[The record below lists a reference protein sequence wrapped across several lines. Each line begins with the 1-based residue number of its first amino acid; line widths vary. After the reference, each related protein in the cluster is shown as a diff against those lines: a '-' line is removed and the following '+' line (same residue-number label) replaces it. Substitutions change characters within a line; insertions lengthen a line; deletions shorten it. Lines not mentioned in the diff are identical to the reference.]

1 VDEQLR
7 AEDVEV
13 YYDPGELLGG
23 LLKGPKVAAAS
34 SEEDR
39 GAVALAERLGE
50 AAAVSASGAVPPP
63 QACPFLNPGKPQ

>member
-1 VDEQLR
+1 MDEQLR

-23 LLKGPKVAAAS
+23 LLKGPKVAS
-34 SEEDR
+34 SEEDS
-39 GAVALAERLGE
+39 GEVVALAERLTE
-50 AAAVSASGAVPPP
+50 AAAVSETAAVPPP

>member
-23 LLKGPKVAAAS
+23 LLKGPKVAS
-34 SEEDR
+34 SEEDS
-39 GAVALAERLGE
+39 GEVALAERLSK
-50 AAAVSASGAVPPP
+50 AAAVSESGAVPPP
-63 QACPFLNPGKPQ
+63 QACPFLNPGKPE